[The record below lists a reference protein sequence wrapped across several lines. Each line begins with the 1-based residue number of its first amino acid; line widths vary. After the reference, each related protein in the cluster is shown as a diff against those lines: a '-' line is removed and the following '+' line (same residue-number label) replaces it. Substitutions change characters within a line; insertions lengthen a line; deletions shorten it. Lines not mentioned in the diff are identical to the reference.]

1 MIHIPNRIIKETI
14 CTSET
19 IEKMTAFEETFFY
32 RLWVNCDDYGRM
44 DARPAILKAKLFPL
58 KDRLTL
64 KDVQS
69 ALNRLADIGCVR
81 LYTVEQKPYL
91 YLPSWTV
98 HQRVRDSRE
107 KYPSPETG
115 ELLPQS
121 AANSGE
127 SRPESNPIQS
137 ESNPNPIHIPDLCK
151 EIIEYLNEKVGKA
164 FKHTSKANQ
173 DLIKA
178 RLNDKYTL
186 DDFKKIID
194 NKVAEW
200 NHEPEPEKE
209 DMRNF
214 LRPETLFSA
223 KHFESY
229 LNSKPP
235 TIAIPRRNNFM
246 QRQYDDD
253 FYKMLDE
260 ASITGKRGITP

>member
-1 MIHIPNRIIKETI
+1 M
-14 CTSET
+14 TS
-19 IEKMTAFEETFFY
+19 FEETFFY

-44 DARPAILKAKLFPL
+44 DARTTILKAKLFPL

-64 KDVQS
+64 KDVQG
-69 ALNRLADIGCVR
+69 ALTKLVDIGCVE
-81 LYTVEQKPYL
+81 LYEVEQKPYL
-91 YLPSWTV
+91 YLPTWTV
-98 HQRVRDSRE
+98 HQRVRNLRE
-107 KYPSPETG
+107 KYPSPDNADILPRVAADCG
-115 ELLPQS
+115 EFQQD
-121 AANSGE
+121 AARAGA
-127 SRPESNPIQS
+127 ESNPIQS

-186 DDFKKIID
+186 DDFKKVID

-214 LRPETLFSA
+214 LRPETLFA
-223 KHFESY
+223 TKHFESY

-235 TIAIPRRNNFM
+235 TIAIPRRNNFI
-246 QRQYDDD
+246 QRQYDDE
-253 FYKMLDE
+253 FYEMLDN
-260 ASITGKRGITP
+260 ASLTGKKG